1 MGTEHFFMEQL
12 SEWSNA
18 LGDPKKLAVLAAES
32 GRTPASHAFEDLFPN
47 AEKKF
52 GVSPNHHVLI
62 AADALVDAVFL
73 GKKGTDEGAA
83 IRLCEEVFE
92 RQARYGLQSWGS
104 KGTECLTSS
113 HGQLWAAAM
122 AAILYVAHK
131 RKVAGLEESAS
142 AWWRTVLDIWADHR
156 TPEGVLVPC
165 GRGGNPKNPSL
176 AVNECVDGIDEWVHR
191 GKKRKA
197 APGNRYMVALRIFYA
212 MPDVPLPKPDRPVP
226 LPRLLQRYQ
235 FPSGGFVS
243 FFGRLDAANAQ
254 WMVGTT
260 TTRPE
265 RARDVSG
272 GWAVFAEK
280 PEERKG
286 GANPAL
292 SDGFMGLDGALP
304 EIKSKA
310 YPFLTPGAFAAAEDE
325 DDDSEPEEE

>member
-1 MGTEHFFMEQL
+1 MGTEHGFMEKI

-18 LGDPKKLAVLAAES
+18 LGDPKKLAALSAET
-32 GRTPASHAFEDLFPN
+32 GRTPASHSFEDLFPN

-52 GVSPNHHVLI
+52 GVSPNHHALI
-62 AADALVDAVFL
+62 AADALVNAVFL

-83 IRLCEEVFE
+83 IHLCEEVFE
-92 RQARYGLQSWGS
+92 RQAKFGLQSWGG

-122 AAILYVAHK
+122 SAILYVAHK
-131 RKVAGLEESAS
+131 RRVAGLEEFAS

-165 GRGGNPKNPSL
+165 GRGGNPKNPAL
-176 AVNECVDGIDEWVHR
+176 AVNECVDGIDEWIDR

-212 MPDVPLPKPDRPVP
+212 MPDVPLPKPDRPFP
-226 LPRLLQRYQ
+226 LPYTLARYQ
-235 FPSGGFVS
+235 TPQGFIS
-243 FFGRLDAANAQ
+243 RFSAITAANAQ
-254 WMVGTT
+254 WAVGTT
-260 TTRPE
+260 ASAP
-265 RARDVSG
+265 ARYRQVPG

-280 PEERKG
+280 PEEKG
-286 GANPAL
+286 GGPCPDDALFDALGDFPRKIYPAVGL
-292 SDGFMGLDGALP
+292 SAMTAV
-304 EIKSKA
+304 A
-310 YPFLTPGAFAAAEDE
+310 DE